1 VTPFLR
7 ILRGIL
13 LKGAGWEA
21 LWPDALTLVGF
32 AVVLVSIATLRFQKS
47 VE

>member
-1 VTPFLR
+1 MTPFLR

-13 LKGAGWEA
+13 LKGAGWDA
-21 LWPDALTLVGF
+21 LWRDTLTLCVF
-32 AVVLVSIATLRFQKS
+32 ALVLVTIATLRFQKS